1 MYLKLPPK
9 DLNLG
14 SYSPYPTS
22 TYTCRMTIVLRVYG
36 GIYLDLKSNNLY
48 VALNGSKIAFN

>member
-22 TYTCRMTIVLRVYG
+22 TYTCRMTIALRVYG
-36 GIYLDLKSNNLY
+36 GIYLDLK
-48 VALNGSKIAFN
+48 VK